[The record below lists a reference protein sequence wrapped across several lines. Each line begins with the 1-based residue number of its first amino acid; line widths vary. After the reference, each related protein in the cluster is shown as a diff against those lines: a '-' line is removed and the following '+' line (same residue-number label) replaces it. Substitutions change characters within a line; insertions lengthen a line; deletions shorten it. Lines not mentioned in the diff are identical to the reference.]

1 MSKKH
6 LAATVLLAIG
16 LSISGGYTVNAATT
30 ITKVYDG
37 DTITISTG
45 EKVRLLQIDTPELS
59 PAECYGKEARSALL
73 TLLKTPG
80 QVSFKTDPNLD
91 KVDKYGRLL
100 RYLFI
105 GNTNVNLK
113 LVEIGAATPYF
124 YKGDTGRFAEQIL
137 KAAEIAKSKSIGL
150 WKKCPGT
157 RLTPTNSVATLNAAN
172 SPTVG
177 NSSPSGKCDL
187 NYAGC
192 IPVFAADVDCT
203 DIERLGLAPVKVI
216 GQDIH
221 NLDRD
226 GDGVGCGK

>member
-1 MSKKH
+1 MNKSVAT
-6 LAATVLLAIG
+6 AAVLFLIGSTIPNSDAANTVT
-16 LSISGGYTVNAATT
+16 S

-59 PAECYGKEARSALL
+59 PTECYGKEARSALL

-80 QVSFKTDPNLD
+80 QISFKIDPNLD

-113 LVEIGAATPYF
+113 LVELGAATPYF
-124 YKGDTGRFAEQIL
+124 YKGDKGRYAEQIL
-137 KAAEIAKSKSIGL
+137 KAAEIAKYKSLGL

-203 DIERLGLAPVKVI
+203 HIERLGLAPVKVI